1 LARAA
6 LAEGTCQSDGLAVSS
21 ACLLGSF
28 EDWSNHNHSSEDV
41 RQRAARFMMAAEIA
55 RDGAGNYA
63 WTVLNAMPSAVLAVD
78 RGLTIAF
85 VNPAAEQL
93 FGVSRPVLEA
103 RPLAELL
110 PFDSPL
116 FDLIRRV
123 GEAGSGVSDYGV
135 ELLLG
140 RGEAHLVDVH
150 VSPLDEQRGDHL
162 VVLHPCSVAQRL
174 NRQLSHRGGARAVAG
189 LGATLAHEVK
199 NPLSGIRGAA
209 QLLEGSLAED
219 ERPLI
224 RLICDEADRICA
236 LVDRMEAF
244 ADGKPIERRPV
255 NIYQVL
261 ERVRRVSESGFG
273 RRVRFVE
280 RYDPSL
286 PEVDGDHDQ
295 LVQVFLNLIKN
306 AAEAVPAEGGEI
318 RISTQYTHGL
328 SMRVANSRER
338 VELPI
343 LVEIQ
348 DNGPGVSE
356 EMVPHLFEPFVSSKR
371 SGTGLGLSLAAK
383 IVGDHGGV
391 IEFQNQPRGALFRV
405 RLPAWRAGRPATAT

>member
-1 LARAA
+1 
-6 LAEGTCQSDGLAVSS
+6 
-21 ACLLGSF
+21 
-28 EDWSNHNHSSEDV
+28 
-41 RQRAARFMMAAEIA
+41 MMAAGIA
-55 RDGAGNYA
+55 RDSAGNYA

-78 RGLTIAF
+78 RALTIAL

-93 FGVSRPVLEA
+93 FGISRAVLEA

-140 RGEAHLVDVH
+140 RGESHLVDVH

-224 RLICDEADRICA
+224 RLICDETDRICA

-244 ADGKPIERRPV
+244 ADGKPIERGPV

-273 RRVRFVE
+273 RRVKFVE

-286 PEVDGDHDQ
+286 PEVDGDHDH

-328 SMRVANSRER
+328 SMRVANSPER

-343 LVEIQ
+343 LVEIL

-356 EMVPHLFEPFVSSKR
+356 EIVPHLFEPFVSSKR

-405 RLPAWRAGRPATAT
+405 RLPAWRAGRPAT

>member
-1 LARAA
+1 MSP
-6 LAEGTCQSDGLAVSS
+6 G
-21 ACLLGSF
+21 
-28 EDWSNHNHSSEDV
+28 
-41 RQRAARFMMAAEIA
+41 
-55 RDGAGNYA
+55 DGAAGVA
-63 WTVLNAMPSAVLAVD
+63 SFDASTVLNAIPSAVMAID
-78 RGLTIAF
+78 RSDAIAF

-93 FGVSRPVLEA
+93 FGISRTVLES

-123 GEAGSGVSDYGV
+123 GDAGNGVSDYGV
-135 ELLLG
+135 ALLLS
-140 RGEAHLVDVH
+140 RGESHLVDVH
-150 VSPLDEQRGDHL
+150 VSLLDEQRGDRL
-162 VVLHPCSVAQRL
+162 VMLHPCSVAQRL

-209 QLLEGSLAED
+209 QLLEPSVPAD
-219 ERPLI
+219 EQPLI
-224 RLICDEADRICA
+224 RLICDETDRICA

-244 ADGKPIERRPV
+244 GDGKPIERRPV

-261 ERVRRVSESGFG
+261 ERVTRVSDSGFG
-273 RRVRFVE
+273 RQVSIVE

-286 PEVDGDHDQ
+286 PEVDGDHDL

-318 RISTQYTHGL
+318 RLSTQYTHGL

-343 LVEIQ
+343 LVEVR

-371 SGTGLGLSLAAK
+371 AGTGLGLSLAAK

-405 RLPAWRAGRPATAT
+405 RLPAHRAPGRQAM